1 MSPSPRL
8 QFRLL
13 ISIGFV
19 SAAIIAYQ
27 LVLMQILSLVQW
39 YHFAYMVIS
48 IALLGF
54 GTAGSFLSIFCN
66 QLLKKFELAVPL
78 LIIISGLLMTIA
90 IEVSQLPF
98 IRFDTYLFFA
108 DHSQIFNLI
117 FTYLIFFLPFF
128 SGALAIG
135 LVFVQYA
142 DRIGTIYFANLAGSG
157 AGGIAVITLIWIFL
171 PNELPAIVS
180 IFPVIAGLVLI
191 SDRTKSIIITAAA
204 FSLII
209 IAYAINSPPVLK
221 MSQFKNLSKTL
232 LLPEAKIVTEKNSPF
247 GLVQVVTSPALRY
260 APGLSLKYKNII
272 PVRSIVFNNG
282 NWLIP
287 IVEYRKGDSLS
298 AADFTTNSLP
308 YTIGTPK
315 NVLILNSGTGLD
327 GTQAKMKKANNII
340 IVEPNPVISSLIQN
354 ELNFD
359 TNYIDDKQILIKN
372 IEPRT
377 FIMSDTSKYDLITFP
392 IVGSFE
398 GSSGLYALQEQYILT
413 KESIFEMRQKLTP
426 DGVICITCWMDYP
439 ARNPLKVLSTLAEAV
454 EENDTEPPS
463 RFIAAVKS
471 WGTITFILKRSPVTN
486 EESRSI
492 REFCDKMLFDPVI
505 LPDISSSE
513 RTRHNKIQDEQ
524 FFNYIDEILSP
535 ERNRL
540 YTDYDFYLKPATDNK
555 PFFSQFLRWK
565 HLPHLSNVFGSQSIP
580 FFETGYLFLAF
591 TLIQV
596 LLASVVLILL
606 PLFTLGWRGT
616 NKIRVLLYFSG
627 IGIGY
632 MFVEIVLIQRFILYF
647 GNPIYSAAS
656 VISSMLICSGIG
668 SFFSSK
674 INIRKRNT
682 AAIFILIILLL
693 LLQIIL
699 LPGILR
705 ESINLP
711 LEVKLFLAFLL
722 IGPVSFLMGFPFPR
736 GIRILTANN
745 KEQIPWAW
753 GINGTF
759 SVISTVLAVIIAVE
773 LGFTWVMIF
782 ASAAYFLPVIAKLE

>member
-1 MSPSPRL
+1 
-8 QFRLL
+8 
-13 ISIGFV
+13 
-19 SAAIIAYQ
+19 
-27 LVLMQILSLVQW
+27 
-39 YHFAYMVIS
+39 
-48 IALLGF
+48 
-54 GTAGSFLSIFCN
+54 
-66 QLLKKFELAVPL
+66 
-78 LIIISGLLMTIA
+78 
-90 IEVSQLPF
+90 
-98 IRFDTYLFFA
+98 
-108 DHSQIFNLI
+108 
-117 FTYLIFFLPFF
+117 
-128 SGALAIG
+128 
-135 LVFVQYA
+135 
-142 DRIGTIYFANLAGSG
+142 
-157 AGGIAVITLIWIFL
+157 
-171 PNELPAIVS
+171 
-180 IFPVIAGLVLI
+180 
-191 SDRTKSIIITAAA
+191 
-204 FSLII
+204 
-209 IAYAINSPPVLK
+209 
-221 MSQFKNLSKTL
+221 
-232 LLPEAKIVTEKNSPF
+232 
-247 GLVQVVTSPALRY
+247 
-260 APGLSLKYKNII
+260 
-272 PVRSIVFNNG
+272 
-282 NWLIP
+282 
-287 IVEYRKGDSLS
+287 
-298 AADFTTNSLP
+298 
-308 YTIGTPK
+308 
-315 NVLILNSGTGLD
+315 
-327 GTQAKMKKANNII
+327 
-340 IVEPNPVISSLIQN
+340 
-354 ELNFD
+354 
-359 TNYIDDKQILIKN
+359 
-372 IEPRT
+372 
-377 FIMSDTSKYDLITFP
+377 
-392 IVGSFE
+392 
-398 GSSGLYALQEQYILT
+398 
-413 KESIFEMRQKLTP
+413 
-426 DGVICITCWMDYP
+426 
-439 ARNPLKVLSTLAEAV
+439 
-454 EENDTEPPS
+454 
-463 RFIAAVKS
+463 
-471 WGTITFILKRSPVTN
+471 
-486 EESRSI
+486 
-492 REFCDKMLFDPVI
+492 MLFDPVI